1 MDNKLNLKI
10 NKPIEDKI
18 EKVEVNEVYRTHVGD
33 LVKIISI
40 DKPNDR
46 VHIFN
51 ISDGAN
57 QWVSL
62 SRALVHKFKTRVK

>member
-1 MDNKLNLKI
+1 M
-10 NKPIEDKI
+10 EEKI
-18 EKVEVNEVYRTHVGD
+18 EKIEVNEVYKTHVGD
-33 LVKIISI
+33 LVKILEI

-46 VHIFN
+46 LHLFN

-62 SRALVHKFKTRVK
+62 SRALVHKLKIKVK

>member
-1 MDNKLNLKI
+1 MEKLKI
-10 NKPIEDKI
+10 NKPMEEKI

-62 SRALVHKFKTRVK
+62 SRALEHKFRTKVK

>member
-1 MDNKLNLKI
+1 MEMN
-10 NKPIEDKI
+10 EEVKI
-18 EKVEVNEVYRTHVGD
+18 EINGVYKTHVGD
-33 LVKIISI
+33 LVKIMEI

-46 VHIFN
+46 IHLYN

-62 SRALVHKFKTRVK
+62 SRALTHKIRSRVR

>member
-1 MDNKLNLKI
+1 MEKTN
-10 NKPIEDKI
+10 EEMKI
-18 EKVEVNEVYRTHVGD
+18 EINGVYKTHVGD
-33 LVKIISI
+33 LVKVVEI

-46 VHIFN
+46 IHLYN

-62 SRALVHKFKTRVK
+62 SRALVHKIRTRVK

>member
-1 MDNKLNLKI
+1 MN
-10 NKPIEDKI
+10 EEVKI
-18 EKVEVNEVYRTHVGD
+18 EINGVYKTHVGD
-33 LVKIISI
+33 LVKIMDI

-46 VHIFN
+46 IHLYN

-62 SRALVHKFKTRVK
+62 SRALEHKIRSRVR

>member
-1 MDNKLNLKI
+1 MEEKK
-10 NKPIEDKI
+10 EKI
-18 EKVEVNEVYRTHVGD
+18 EKIEVNEVYKTHVGD
-33 LVKIISI
+33 IVKIIEI

-46 VHIFN
+46 LHLFN

-62 SRALVHKFKTRVK
+62 SRALEHKLKIRIK

>member
-1 MDNKLNLKI
+1 M
-10 NKPIEDKI
+10 EEKI
-18 EKVEVNEVYRTHVGD
+18 EKIEINEVYKTHVGD
-33 LVKIISI
+33 LVKILEI

-46 VHIFN
+46 LHLFN

-62 SRALVHKFKTRVK
+62 SRALKHKLKIKVK

>member
-1 MDNKLNLKI
+1 M
-10 NKPIEDKI
+10 EEKI
-18 EKVEVNEVYRTHVGD
+18 EKIEVNEVYKTHVGD
-33 LVKIISI
+33 LVKILEI

-46 VHIFN
+46 LHLFN

-62 SRALVHKFKTRVK
+62 SRALKHKLRIKVK

>member
-1 MDNKLNLKI
+1 MN
-10 NKPIEDKI
+10 EEVKI
-18 EKVEVNEVYRTHVGD
+18 EINGVYKTHVGD
-33 LVKIISI
+33 LVKIMEI

-46 VHIFN
+46 IHLYN

-62 SRALVHKFKTRVK
+62 SRALEHKIRSRVR